1 MPLIPSN
8 RLLFLAP
15 RRRRYEDVETIPLDL
30 PLDDP
35 TAPSRR
41 LAAGAGALV
50 EDIDQVIALEDR
62 PTPLGSDLAFEA
74 EVAELTDSTNLLGLP
89 SVSLVIPTLNEE
101 ANIGWVLQRVPA
113 WVEEVIVVDGG
124 SKDRTVEVARTLRPD
139 VVVVTELRKG
149 KGVALRTGFARATR
163 DVIVMLDAD
172 GSMDPQEMGRFIELL
187 DNGHDLVKGSR
198 FLQGGGTAD
207 MSVLRE
213 TGNRCLLAIA
223 NLLFGTG
230 HTDLCYGYAAFRRH
244 AILALEVTADGFE
257 VETELFLRATRNGLT
272 VGEVPS
278 FEAPRRTGA
287 SNLHTFR
294 DGWRV
299 LRTIVA
305 ERRRPVG
312 PATEVP
318 AGTLEILVEPEVA
331 EPQPVTVGGSGIRRQ
346 AID

>member
-50 EDIDQVIALEDR
+50 EDIDQAIALEDR

-74 EVAELTDSTNLLGLP
+74 EVAELTGSTNLLGLP

-124 SKDRTVEVARTLRPD
+124 SRDRTVEVARTLRPD

-149 KGVALRTGFARATR
+149 KGVALRTGFARATCE
-163 DVIVMLDAD
+163 VIVMIDAD
-172 GSMDPQEMGRFIELL
+172 GSMDPAEIESYVRAV
-187 DNGHDLVKGSR
+187 NEGYDLVKGSR
-198 FLQGGGTAD
+198 ATGGSTDLTPTRLLGNFC
-207 MSVLRE
+207 LR
-213 TGNRCLLAIA
+213 GLV
-223 NLLFGTG
+223 NLLYSADFTE
-230 HTDLCYGYAAFRRH
+230 LCYGFMALRRTSVP
-244 AILALEVTADGFE
+244 AMELTSDGFE
-257 VETELFLRATRNGLT
+257 IETEIVVNSLRRGMRIAEIPSHEAERLNG
-272 VGEVPS
+272 ES
-278 FEAPRRTGA
+278 H
-287 SNLHTFR
+287 LHPVR
-294 DGWRV
+294 DGLRV
-299 LRTIVA
+299 LSTIVRA
-305 ERRRPVG
+305 RFSRLEPDG
-312 PATEVP
+312 MGTATLAP
-318 AGTLEILVEPEVA
+318 DSLA
-331 EPQPVTVGGSGIRRQ
+331 
-346 AID
+346 

>member
-15 RRRRYEDVETIPLDL
+15 RRRRYEDVETMALDL
-30 PLDDP
+30 TLDDP

-149 KGVALRTGFARATR
+149 KGVALRTGFAKATCE
-163 DVIVMLDAD
+163 VIVMIDAD
-172 GSMDPQEMGRFIELL
+172 GSMDPAEIESYVRAV
-187 DNGHDLVKGSR
+187 NEGYDLVKGSR
-198 FLQGGGTAD
+198 ATGGSTDLTPTRLLGNFCLRGLVNVLYAAD
-207 MSVLRE
+207 FTE
-213 TGNRCLLAIA
+213 
-223 NLLFGTG
+223 
-230 HTDLCYGYAAFRRH
+230 LCYGFMALRRTSVP
-244 AILALEVTADGFE
+244 AMELTSDGFE
-257 VETELFLRATRNGLT
+257 IETEIVVNSLRRGMRIAEIPSHEAERLNG
-272 VGEVPS
+272 VS
-278 FEAPRRTGA
+278 H
-287 SNLHTFR
+287 LHPVR
-294 DGWRV
+294 DGLRV
-299 LRTIVA
+299 LSTIVRA
-305 ERRRPVG
+305 RFSRLEPDG
-312 PATEVP
+312 M
-318 AGTLEILVEPEVA
+318 GTTTLAPDPLA
-331 EPQPVTVGGSGIRRQ
+331 
-346 AID
+346 